1 MALLKFS
8 GTKDP
13 LQNLAVLSPSPKNYP
28 NLHIPLTLLA
38 VPFKVRIFKTT
49 KRAQNVQSRV

>member
-1 MALLKFS
+1 MAFLKFS

-13 LQNLAVLSPSPKNYP
+13 LQNLAILSPSPKNYP
-28 NLHIPLTLLA
+28 NLQTPLTLLV

-49 KRAQNVQSRV
+49 ERAQNVQSRV